1 MDALKKYCSIR
12 MSMDL
17 VSRITAMA
25 KAEQRSFTGQVIYLI
40 EYALKALTKK

>member
-1 MDALKKYCSIR
+1 
-12 MSMDL
+12 MSLDL
-17 VSRITAMA
+17 VNRITAMA

>member
-12 MSMDL
+12 MSLDL
-17 VSRITAMA
+17 VSRITVMA

>member
-1 MDALKKYCSIR
+1 MDELKKYCSIR

-17 VSRITAMA
+17 VNRITAMA

>member
-17 VSRITAMA
+17 VNRITAMA
-25 KAEQRSFTGQVIYLI
+25 KDEQRSFTGQVIYLI